1 MRSSRRARRRGF
13 TLMEVLLVLAILVIL
28 GGIVSVSVLQMQKN
42 ANRDAAK
49 TQLNGFKTAI
59 TLYQMDIGQVP
70 SEDAAFDALI
80 NPPADLPN
88 PAKWK
93 GPYFDKSIPLDPWD
107 HQYVYEWLNADQYRI
122 YSAGPDG
129 TPQTDDDITL

>member
-28 GGIVSVSVLQMQKN
+28 GGIVSVSVLQMQAN
-42 ANRDAAK
+42 ANKDAAR

-59 TLYQMDIGQVP
+59 TLYQMDVGQVP

-88 PAKWK
+88 VSKWK

-107 HQYVYEWLNADQYRI
+107 NQYIYEWLNAEQYRI
-122 YSAGPDG
+122 YSAGPDR
-129 TPQTDDDITL
+129 TPQTEDDITL